1 MTKPAQSEPIVQPP
15 GIGRP
20 APAEEPPPFLR
31 RWRNVYLLV
40 LGELAVLVVLFYA
53 LARWAS

>member
-1 MTKPAQSEPIVQPP
+1 MTDP
-15 GIGRP
+15 
-20 APAEEPPPFLR
+20 EEAPPFLG

-40 LGELAVLVVLFYA
+40 LGELAALIVLFYA